1 MALIF
6 AVLVMLL
13 SAELAT
19 ADDAMRL
26 AMARL
31 RLTTDPRI
39 PVGCTPL
46 GSVDDNSVKR
56 LRVKVVRLGGDTAL
70 LSFPTERLE
79 RITAI
84 VFRCPPAAAEPS
96 APPAVT
102 SEPPAAPSVLPPASA
117 PPPPPPPGSAP
128 APR

>member
-6 AVLVMLL
+6 AVLVVLL

-19 ADDAMRL
+19 AGDAMRL

-31 RLTTDPRI
+31 RLTTDPKI

>member
-1 MALIF
+1 VALIF
-6 AVLVMLL
+6 AVLVVLL

-31 RLTTDPRI
+31 RLTTDPKI

-96 APPAVT
+96 TPPAVT

>member
-1 MALIF
+1 VALIF
-6 AVLVMLL
+6 AVLVVLL

-31 RLTTDPRI
+31 RLTTDPKI

-102 SEPPAAPSVLPPASA
+102 SEPPAAPSVPPPASA

>member
-6 AVLVMLL
+6 AVLVVLL

-31 RLTTDPRI
+31 RLTTDPKI

-96 APPAVT
+96 TPPAVT

>member
-6 AVLVMLL
+6 AVLVVLL

-31 RLTTDPRI
+31 RLTTDPKI